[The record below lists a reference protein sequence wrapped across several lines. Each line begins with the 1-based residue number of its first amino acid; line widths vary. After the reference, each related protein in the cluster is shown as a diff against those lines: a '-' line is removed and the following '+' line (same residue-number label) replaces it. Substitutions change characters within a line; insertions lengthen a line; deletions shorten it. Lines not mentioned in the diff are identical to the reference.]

1 MQRVILR
8 PSRPILTQLNALR
21 PYSSAVAP
29 KPTPGPTKPYEH
41 QKAPP
46 REQSWLTR
54 KLKQSPIAMR
64 TFLRVF
70 GAMGYG
76 SSRQIAAR
84 RALALYE
91 QLCTGRAEED
101 RQFWAEGVHDFFVL
115 PSYMSSFPFNETGD
129 DPFSSEQQSAISLQ
143 RFSLGSL

>member
-1 MQRVILR
+1 
-8 PSRPILTQLNALR
+8 
-21 PYSSAVAP
+21 
-29 KPTPGPTKPYEH
+29 
-41 QKAPP
+41 
-46 REQSWLTR
+46 
-54 KLKQSPIAMR
+54 MR

-101 RQFWAEGVHDFFVL
+101 RQFWAEGVDDFFVL
-115 PSYMSSFPFNETGD
+115 PSYMSSSLPFNETVD